1 MNMTI
6 QKPSF
11 NEKKATGLA
20 TYFLQL
26 AGGTMNKMKLIK
38 LMYLVDRTSLCEMG
52 QFVTNDDLYSL
63 PYGPFL
69 SNVDDLIDKQ
79 RQQPS
84 LWNQYITAPRNY
96 DVSLTKASP
105 KNLQLSLSEY
115 EQDLAD
121 KIYQQYGKMNKWDL
135 VDLLHKILPEWEDP
149 GVGNRKPIDIQKI
162 LASCGKTPEEQ
173 KEIFVYLAEQAQ
185 AERFFK

>member
-11 NEKKATGLA
+11 DEKKATGLA

-26 AGGTMNKMKLIK
+26 AGGTINKMKLIK
-38 LMYLVDRTSLCEMG
+38 LMYLVDRASLCEMG

-69 SNVDDLIDKQ
+69 SHVDDLIDKQ
-79 RQQPS
+79 RQEPS
-84 LWNQYITAPRNY
+84 LWDRYITAPKNY
-96 DVSLTKASP
+96 NISLTKISP
-105 KNLQLSLSEY
+105 TDVQMSLSEY
-115 EQDLAD
+115 EQTLAD
-121 KIYQQYGKMNKWDL
+121 KIYQQYGKMDKWDL
-135 VDLLHKILPEWEDP
+135 VDLLHKILPEWENP
-149 GVGNRKPIDIQKI
+149 GEGNRKPIDIQKI

-185 AERFFK
+185 TERFF